1 MEAKHELK
9 MVSVRLVEDPP
20 LLGSKRVKNVE
31 DAAELIAKELHD
43 YDREL
48 FCILNLR
55 TDGQPINANIVTMG
69 TLNASLVCPREV
81 FKSSI
86 LSNAAQAVLIHNHPS
101 GNSTPTK
108 EDVNMT
114 KRLQICGDMIGIP
127 VVDHIIT
134 NCYGEYFSFF
144 ENGLMAEVGEIWK
157 EMKVA
162 EDKIPYA
169 VNEGPKR

>member
-1 MEAKHELK
+1 METKHELK
-9 MVSVRLVEDPP
+9 MVSVRLVDAPP
-20 LLGSKRVKNVE
+20 LLGSKKVKTVE
-31 DAAELIAKELHD
+31 DAVEVIAEELRH

-55 TDGQPINANIVTMG
+55 TDGQAINANIVTMG
-69 TLNASLVCPREV
+69 TLDASLVCPREV

-86 LSNAAQAVLIHNHPS
+86 LSNAAQVVLIHNHPS
-101 GNSTPTK
+101 GNFVPSK
-108 EDVNMT
+108 EDVYMT

-144 ENGLMAEVGEIWK
+144 NNGLMEEVEEVWK

-162 EDKIPYA
+162 EDKIPYP
-169 VNEGPKR
+169 VSKGPKR